1 MVKTR
6 SESFRT
12 LLEDL
17 TKEFLQPDLNERA
30 LILAD
35 IVSYEIW
42 GGARG
47 WERATDEQFAILV
60 GTLKEKLR
68 ENQENTP
75 TVLESLRRMQK
86 ASRGIEEEDASTDE
100 CESPVR
106 REG

>member
-17 TKEFLQPDLNERA
+17 TKEILQPDLNERA

-47 WERATDEQFAILV
+47 WERATDEQFEVLV
-60 GTLKEKLR
+60 GTLKGKLR
-68 ENQENTP
+68 ENTP

-106 REG
+106 RKE